1 MDRAPATQSISLTT
15 QRLLGRRALL
25 VFALASAAG
34 AAACAGR
41 PADPGFGD
49 ETPSTAPVAGRDGQ
63 LLSEQELGAI
73 TVSNAYEAVL
83 QLRPL
88 WLHSRGRRS
97 SRTLTTEIAVAQ
109 NGRYFGPVN
118 TLRQFSMEAVK
129 ELRYMDGPQATAYLQ
144 GLGSRHVEAAIIVVL
159 R

>member
-1 MDRAPATQSISLTT
+1 
-15 QRLLGRRALL
+15 L
-25 VFALASAAG
+25 VAVAG
-34 AAACAGR
+34 AACS
-41 PADPGFGD
+41 PPQP
-49 ETPSTAPVAGRDGQ
+49 PSPFAEGLAEAAANETAPVAGRNG
-63 LLSEQELGAI
+63 ELISAEELDRV

-97 SRTLTTEIAVAQ
+97 GRALTTEIIVAQ
-109 NGRYFGPVN
+109 NGRYFGPVT
-118 TLRQFSMEAVK
+118 TLRQFDLQAVK
-129 ELRYMDGPQATAYLQ
+129 ELRYMDGSEAGAFVQ